1 MDLVKVFLM
10 LAGHDHGTGAQAV
23 AQRVHGGG
31 GLSLRSF
38 RTVRMPRVA
47 AICRDLSLCC
57 HVVTFSEQSEP
68 IGRAALADID
78 KKRRCQERAMGRWG
92 DAAILSIRVLM
103 RW

>member
-31 GLSLRSF
+31 LSLESF
-38 RTVRMPRVA
+38 RTGRMPCVA

-57 HVVTFSEQSEP
+57 HVVTSF
-68 IGRAALADID
+68 
-78 KKRRCQERAMGRWG
+78 
-92 DAAILSIRVLM
+92 
-103 RW
+103 